1 MFCYSLTHRAD
12 HVPITC
18 RSPSTVAPEAGTPS
32 STTSTTSTTAGQI
45 PLPDIRDTLRRKELQ
60 QKIAQMEADEE
71 TKKVRI
77 KRSDKEAFAKVSIRD

>member
-1 MFCYSLTHRAD
+1 
-12 HVPITC
+12 VPT
-18 RSPSTVAPEAGTPS
+18 PSTVAPEAGTPS
-32 STTSTTSTTAGQI
+32 STTSTTDGQI